1 MGKPFNYG
9 GQAVLEGVMMRG
21 SRTMAVAV
29 RHPDG
34 HVVVKTEPLNE
45 KLYTG
50 PISRIPFLRG
60 LIMLWDALGLG
71 VKALNMSAD
80 VAVGEEASLTGPVTW
95 GMTALSLAA
104 AVGLFSV
111 LPTFLAGLVAPYL
124 PSEWLISLIE
134 GIVRLAII
142 TGYVSLIS
150 LLPDIRRVFAYHG
163 AEHKTIHAYEA
174 GVKLTVENVRAFT
187 TAHTRCGT
195 SFLVT
200 SVIFTFL
207 LFAPFGRPPLVWRIV
222 SRVTLFPIIASE
234 SGWLGP
240 YLNILPIITIVLF
253 LVQQK
258 MFTPPATDEQTR
270 MQQNMM
276 KYMMIFIGVM
286 FFKVASGL
294 CIYFIASSLWGI
306 GERKLLPKPPP
317 KDAAEAATKSAATK
331 SPPAKPAPPST
342 PTKKASANGAGGGK
356 KKQRGKKKGKR

>member
-1 MGKPFNYG
+1 LGKPFNYG

-80 VAVGEEASLTGPVTW
+80 VAVGEEASLSGPVAW
-95 GMTALSLAA
+95 GTMIVGVGMGVALFMA
-104 AVGLFSV
+104 
-111 LPTFLAGLVAPYL
+111 LPSFLVGLVAPYL

-134 GIVRLAII
+134 GFVRLAII
-142 TGYVSLIS
+142 TSYIGLIS

-174 GVKLTVENVRAFT
+174 GVKLTVENVRTFT

-200 SVIFTFL
+200 TVLLTFL
-207 LFAPFGRPPLVWRIV
+207 LFAPFGRLPPFWRIA
-222 SRVTLFPIIASE
+222 SR
-234 SGWLGP
+234 
-240 YLNILPIITIVLF
+240 IVLLPVIAGVAYEF
-253 LVQQK
+253 IRLTARFADRPWMHVLTTLNLALQRLTTREPNDQMIVVAIMALK
-258 MFTPPATDEQTR
+258 AVLKSEGLLDE
-270 MQQNMM
+270 
-276 KYMMIFIGVM
+276 
-286 FFKVASGL
+286 
-294 CIYFIASSLWGI
+294 
-306 GERKLLPKPPP
+306 
-317 KDAAEAATKSAATK
+317 KDSEVENESA
-331 SPPAKPAPPST
+331 
-342 PTKKASANGAGGGK
+342 
-356 KKQRGKKKGKR
+356 RGD